1 MKYRIVE
8 IPWVNYE
15 VQDENGETYGNE
27 QGNVFETKEE
37 AESVI
42 KDLKNPL
49 DQGRHYREYFL
60 GRGDS
65 NGI

>member
-15 VQDENGETYGNE
+15 VQDENGEAYGNE

-49 DQGRHYREYFL
+49 DQGKHYREYFL
-60 GRGDS
+60 NR
-65 NGI
+65 N